1 MMATFKTNYLF
12 DTTLTNRVIV
22 TYNPEKGNFSAAVR
36 LLGAADGYGVYSSG
50 STPQIA
56 IERAL
61 ESAERPERW
70 RRLKF

>member
-1 MMATFKTNYLF
+1 MATFKANFPF
-12 DTTLTNRVIV
+12 DTTLTNRIIV
-22 TYNPEKGNFSAAVR
+22 TYDSEKGNFTAAVR

-50 STPQIA
+50 STPQA
-56 IERAL
+56 AVDRAL